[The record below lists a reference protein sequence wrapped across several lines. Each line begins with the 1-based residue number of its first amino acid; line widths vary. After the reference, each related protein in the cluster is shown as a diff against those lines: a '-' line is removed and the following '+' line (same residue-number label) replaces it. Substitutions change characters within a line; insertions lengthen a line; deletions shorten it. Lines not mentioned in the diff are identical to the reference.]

1 MMRELSKVH
10 PFISALR
17 VLVSTLVLGYVPPM
31 KNASHEVQI
40 ESATTHFG
48 YRTVQEAEKA
58 SLVHGVFDSVADKYD
73 LMNDLL
79 SFGVHR
85 LWKKALVD
93 WLNPRPGMTL
103 VDVGGGTGDITFRFI
118 GRGGGPVVVVDIN
131 KDMLARGR
139 DRALD
144 LGIVEGITWLN
155 ADAEQLPLQSMTV
168 DAFVVSFCIRNVTH
182 IDRVLD
188 EAKRILKPGGRFICL
203 EFAKVSDPFLSTI
216 YDTYSFKLL
225 PLLGQCIAGDRA
237 AYQYLAE
244 SIRNFPD
251 QKRFSTMIEQA
262 GFGNVKVR
270 NLSAGIAALHSAW
283 RV

>member
-1 MMRELSKVH
+1 MMRESSKVH

-31 KNASHEVQI
+31 KNTSCEEQI
-40 ESATTHFG
+40 EGATTHFG

-58 SLVHGVFDSVADKYD
+58 SLVRGVFDSVADKYD

-85 LWKKALVD
+85 LWKKAMVD

-118 GRGGGPVVVVDIN
+118 SRGGGPVVVVDIN

-144 LGIVEGITWLN
+144 LGVLEGITWLN
-155 ADAEQLPLQSMTV
+155 GDAEQLPLKSMSV

-188 EAKRILKPGGRFICL
+188 EAQRILKPGGRFICL
-203 EFAKVSDPFLSTI
+203 EFSKVSDPFLSTI